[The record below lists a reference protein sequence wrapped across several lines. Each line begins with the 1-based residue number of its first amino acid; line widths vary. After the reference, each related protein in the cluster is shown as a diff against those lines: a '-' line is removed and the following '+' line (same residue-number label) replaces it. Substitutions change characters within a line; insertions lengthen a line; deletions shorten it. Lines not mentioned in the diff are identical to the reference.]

1 MQIGTILLTPNNE
14 YVDFEGN
21 LPLRPAQDK
30 PLLAGLCKDRVVS
43 INGYN
48 LLPNSIKKTVNLI
61 TSVWYPYD
69 IAITIQELAKVD
81 LLIVSRSPQN
91 LANGGKV
98 FRLDKFTKIY
108 TSEEL
113 ELWVKIM

>member
-21 LPLRPAQDK
+21 LPIRPPQDK
-30 PLLAGLCKDRVVS
+30 QLLSGLCKDRWVS
-43 INGYN
+43 EAGYT
-48 LLPNSIKKTVNLI
+48 LLPPSIKKDVLVNKFW
-61 TSVWYPYD
+61 TD
-69 IAITIQELAKVD
+69 IAITIQELSKAD

-91 LANGGKV
+91 LTYGGKV